1 MELLSVKG
9 ISRNPWSLHT
19 KQRSSDSPELGMHH
33 QQVEMVAA
41 FFCLPP
47 TSQLIVPCNFPLIPL
62 YLAFLFLV
70 SQAEAGDK
78 GKNCQQ

>member
-19 KQRSSDSPELGMHH
+19 KQHSGDSPKLGMHR
-33 QQVEMVAA
+33 QLVEMVAA

-47 TSQLIVPCNFPLIPL
+47 QHSYVPYNFSLIPL
-62 YLAFLFLV
+62 YPAFLFLV

-78 GKNCQQ
+78 GKSCQE